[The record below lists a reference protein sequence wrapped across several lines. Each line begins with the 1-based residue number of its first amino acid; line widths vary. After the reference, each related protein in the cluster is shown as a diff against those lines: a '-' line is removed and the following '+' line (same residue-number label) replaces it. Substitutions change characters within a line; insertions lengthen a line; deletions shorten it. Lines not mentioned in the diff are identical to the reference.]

1 MKWEE
6 KKKTIAQ
13 ESYKMFVIY
22 LKLIAFEYAL
32 IVKESLWIFLK
43 RRKQK
48 LQCNGLMSKHSNS
61 FLIVFIVCH
70 QFFFFCKTN
79 FDVFTIFSK
88 LLDLKKYVLLIEI
101 YIPMERS
108 NLSLTKYSIIW
119 WKRRRKKQFFK
130 WLQGHVSPNFLLFW
144 VALVYGKI
152 M

>member
-88 LLDLKKYVLLIEI
+88 LLDLKKYVLFIEI
-101 YIPMERS
+101 YTNGKVKPFS
-108 NLSLTKYSIIW
+108 NKIFNYLVEKE
-119 WKRRRKKQFFK
+119 KKK
-130 WLQGHVSPNFLLFW
+130 TIL
-144 VALVYGKI
+144 
-152 M
+152 